1 MKSARVSE
9 LRIRHLYTHTHFYH
23 VRSPCV
29 GVSFAA
35 LALAASG
42 ATASVATTLAAASEP
57 AAPVATSPLAAAAAA
72 LAVPTALSGSYA
84 LG

>member
-42 ATASVATTLAAASEP
+42 ATASVATAS
-57 AAPVATSPLAAAAAA
+57 VQVWVIGPLWTIRNA
-72 LAVPTALSGSYA
+72 
-84 LG
+84 